1 MIKVHCLVSCFCEI
15 IKRRAGGRADHR
27 PFYFGVWDS
36 DFDVTEEGRITY
48 YSARTDHDH
57 FVDWYRAFFGVGI
70 REWYDFTRNAEHN
83 WQLLLNLLDN
93 KTEDQYVVVQIDM
106 SMLPERENKFAAKP
120 FPHFLMLSKTDNE
133 DEWFMFDP
141 DFRWEGNLPKERIK
155 EAFLHN
161 EYGGGYV
168 IDAGRIENPS
178 PDVIAGLYEATMR
191 KDENELVSRLRDIV
205 VSMAE
210 GRGGRTLDTLLSA
223 VQQLNILVIRKY
235 SYDYALMFF
244 RDRLGLSED
253 NYERWC
259 QEIRDL
265 VQAFHTVQYMCVKLS
280 MTKDLA
286 LLPDIL
292 GHLDR
297 ADAIEFSI
305 KSEIDRQ
312 YRMWKQAELAPGERI
327 RTVVGQA

>member
-1 MIKVHCLVSCFCEI
+1 M
-15 IKRRAGGRADHR
+15 
-27 PFYFGVWDS
+27 
-36 DFDVTEEGRITY
+36 
-48 YSARTDHDH
+48 
-57 FVDWYRAFFGVGI
+57 
-70 REWYDFTRNAEHN
+70 HN
-83 WQLLLNLLDN
+83 
-93 KTEDQYVVVQIDM
+93 V
-106 SMLPERENKFAAKP
+106 
-120 FPHFLMLSKTDNE
+120 
-133 DEWFMFDP
+133 
-141 DFRWEGNLPKERIK
+141 
-155 EAFLHN
+155 
-161 EYGGGYV
+161 YGGGYV
-168 IDAGRIENPS
+168 IDAGRIENPA

-210 GRGGRTLDTLLSA
+210 GRGGRTLDTLLPA
-223 VQQLNILVIRKY
+223 VQQVNILVIRKY

-244 RDRLGLSED
+244 RDRMGLSEE

-265 VQAFHTVQYMCVKLS
+265 VQAFNTIQYMCVKLS